1 MFHERL
7 AVLCKVCSRLAMM
20 TTIMALQEFSGHT
33 AVNTYL
39 QQIIGNGGKLTTGAN
54 GPITVGVDGLHVA
67 ATVVLSRDSD
77 ARNCSSA
84 ADSSRCLTLLPQC

>member
-1 MFHERL
+1 MFHQRL

-20 TTIMALQEFSGHT
+20 TTIMALQGFSGHT

-39 QQIIGNGGKLTTGAN
+39 QQMIDDGGRLTTGAN
-54 GPITVGVDGLHVA
+54 GPITVGVDVLRVA
-67 ATVVLSRDSD
+67 AMVLLSRDSD

-84 ADSSRCLTLLPQC
+84 ADSSRSLTLLPQC